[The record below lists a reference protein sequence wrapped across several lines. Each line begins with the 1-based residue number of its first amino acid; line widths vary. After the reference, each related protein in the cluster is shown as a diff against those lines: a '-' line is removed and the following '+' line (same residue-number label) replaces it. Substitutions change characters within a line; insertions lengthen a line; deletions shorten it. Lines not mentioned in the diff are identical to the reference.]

1 MTEEQYKERMTN
13 ENYKAIEITT
23 KDSGEDYVFI
33 SYKSDDWETV
43 IAKVAYTLQKKY
55 GLNIYFDKSFNTN
68 NNVWTEQF
76 PANMESPHCKAVLVF
91 ESNAYFK
98 SYATLLE
105 LLYSQT
111 NRCTLAP
118 RESRKPVI
126 PIVLEKIDQN
136 MLGNDDGTTGLGDE
150 EHNIYA
156 GTEKELF
163 DKTYNQIYK
172 KYVRWCSDKGRD
184 DAIDG
189 LYDSNSEKKLE
200 VRHCARIM
208 KSIIEMAG
216 SSENRFMDNDE
227 FFSDLKGTIESVAP
241 TVFGKKIK
249 EEISSEGKN
258 FVKKWIEKYK
268 SDREYWNPDFEELA
282 KDEDYEFL
290 ENDSRKYEEAFNDYY
305 EFQNIHWNSDCYDS
319 GLVWGFEEFAKDFYG
334 LLCSDVEKWTYDKLR
349 EFDAK
354 ASEGFLND
362 KIDMSDI
369 ESYDYEDESPIL
381 SDVTYVLTKLAE
393 KSGHPNYDEVAMD
406 EMQSKFRAVETLGR
420 VATYRDVLECACMI
434 LNSLGYDVGNLNKV
448 FD

>member
-1 MTEEQYKERMTN
+1 
-13 ENYKAIEITT
+13 
-23 KDSGEDYVFI
+23 
-33 SYKSDDWETV
+33 
-43 IAKVAYTLQKKY
+43 
-55 GLNIYFDKSFNTN
+55 
-68 NNVWTEQF
+68 
-76 PANMESPHCKAVLVF
+76 MESPHCKAVLVF

-111 NRCTLAP
+111 NQCTLAP

-126 PIVLEKIDQN
+126 PIVLEKIDQIT
-136 MLGNDDGTTGLGDE
+136 LGSDDGSTGLGDE

-189 LYDSNSEKKLE
+189 LYDSNSKKDLK

-227 FFSDLKGTIESVAP
+227 FFSDLKGTVESVAP

-258 FVKKWIEKYK
+258 FVKKWIELYK
-268 SDREYWNPDFEELA
+268 SDEELWNPNFEKLA
-282 KDEDYEFL
+282 EDYDPDIYET
-290 ENDSRKYEEAFNDYY
+290 EVERYEEAINDYY
-305 EFQNIHWNSDCYDS
+305 EGEVFDSLIPWNSDCHDS

-334 LLCSDVEKWTYDKLR
+334 LLCSDVEKWTDDKLR

-369 ESYDYEDESPIL
+369 ESYDYEDEPPIN

-393 KSGHPNYDEVAMD
+393 ESGHPNYNNTAMD
-406 EMQSKFRAVETLGR
+406 NIRSKFKQIDECMS
-420 VATYRDVLECACMI
+420 TYRDVLDCVCMI